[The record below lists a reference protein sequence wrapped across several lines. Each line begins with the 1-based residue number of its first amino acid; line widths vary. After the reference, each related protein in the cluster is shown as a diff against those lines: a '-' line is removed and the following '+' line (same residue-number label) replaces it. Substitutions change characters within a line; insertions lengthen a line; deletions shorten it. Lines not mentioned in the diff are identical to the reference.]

1 MKYWGRSLIVHLAII
16 AILYGTKDAW
26 DIRTYNAYVGAQG
39 HDEPEG
45 YKRSQETLAIVGGL
59 GGEPYGKGLGG
70 GTGGYR

>member
-26 DIRTYNAYVGAQG
+26 DIRTYNAYVGVQG
-39 HDEPEG
+39 MDEPEG
-45 YKRSQETLAIVGGL
+45 YKRQETLAIGGL
-59 GGEPYGKGLGG
+59 GGLAYGQGQGG

>member
-26 DIRTYNAYVGAQG
+26 DIRTYTGYVSAQG
-39 HDEPEG
+39 HDEPQG
-45 YKRSQETLAIVGGL
+45 YKRSQETLAIGGL
-59 GGEPYGKGLGG
+59 GGLAYGQGQGG